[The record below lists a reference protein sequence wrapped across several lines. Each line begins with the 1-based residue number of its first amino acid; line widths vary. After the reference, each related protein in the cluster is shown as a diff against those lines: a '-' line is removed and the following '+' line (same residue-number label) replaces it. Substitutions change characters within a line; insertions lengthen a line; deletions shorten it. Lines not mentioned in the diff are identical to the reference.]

1 MTDNYRNFALQFLIS
16 RETERMQRME
26 ADRFWNLREPVID
39 QWFYNPDG
47 TLTGAAFHYAFY
59 SKALR
64 TFVYVM
70 VDMYRRT
77 VEGHT
82 FDPYDSHT
90 CRLFEG
96 ERLNLLD
103 YLADIVWFD

>member
-1 MTDNYRNFALQFLIS
+1 MTDNDRNFTLQLIIS

-26 ADRFWNLREPVID
+26 ATRFWNLREPVID

-59 SKALR
+59 NNALR

-90 CRLFEG
+90 TRLFKS
-96 ERLNLLD
+96 ERLSLLD
-103 YLADIVWFD
+103 YLADVIHLE